1 MKERNSQD
9 HLVSHGLV
17 WLASWWRLYFR
28 MLCQP
33 CARAII
39 GSPCPDHLALPG
51 RSYYSGH
58 MVPFIQLL
66 CPWPSSV
73 SNATTWPVVFLSLFR
88 ACEPSM
94 PPAGP
99 AALRLLC
106 PTIIPSPQGQ
116 HLAQGSSRFLVPST
130 ATSRT
135 RDKAS
140 GRRGINRQLRISLVT
155 HC

>member
-99 AALRLLC
+99 QPLGSSVLQLSPPHRDSTWHRGVRASWCPVLPLLEPGTRLL
-106 PTIIPSPQGQ
+106 
-116 HLAQGSSRFLVPST
+116 ADAAST
-130 ATSRT
+130 
-135 RDKAS
+135 D
-140 GRRGINRQLRISLVT
+140 N
-155 HC
+155 